1 MTKAP
6 NFNFA
11 GKSND
16 GRLLSTVY
24 DENDNVVFQ
33 FSAHSIPYNLAWRV
47 HEIIKDIHENGNNF
61 TDRHTE
67 INEFLMNEQLKQP
80 RKSAML

>member
-1 MTKAP
+1 MIKAP
-6 NFNFA
+6 SFNFV

-33 FSAHSIPYNLAWRV
+33 FSAHSIPYNLAWQA
-47 HEIIKDIHENGNNF
+47 HEIIQDIHENGNNF